1 MPVRETLKLIYRS
14 LMIFITVVLGGGSVL
29 AFLNA
34 TPANGLM
41 LVGGILAIL
50 TLMAGLS
57 IFKLDWQDAE
67 AETLRSIIQDIPK
80 AATINVS
87 YAEPEVHKIDEV
99 GMQQAKRMAGEG
111 ASIEDICRAI
121 DPAYDAK
128 DEAHQGAFRAI
139 VRMMIKEG

>member
-14 LMIFITVVLGGGSVL
+14 LMIFITVVLAGGSIL

-41 LVGGILAIL
+41 LVGGILAFL
-50 TLMAGLS
+50 TLMAGMS
-57 IFKLDWQDAE
+57 IFKLDMADAE
-67 AETLRSIIQDIPK
+67 AETLRSIIREIPQ
-80 AATINVS
+80 AATIDVS
-87 YAEPEVHKIDEV
+87 YAEPEVYKIDEA
-99 GMQQAKRMAGEG
+99 GMEQAKRMASEG
-111 ASIEDICRAI
+111 ASIEDICRAV